1 MEECPQRG
9 EAESLPTIHVISDS
23 VGMTA
28 QAVARA
34 ATAQFGVRHPAIETL
49 SKARSFEEIR
59 TFLEEHEER
68 HCSQQGNSKLLV
80 FFTLV
85 NADLRNQLIAYA
97 AAHERIV
104 AVDLMTAAL
113 DAISQ
118 VSGLEPSSKPGSLY
132 VADQHYF
139 KRIDAIEFTIAHDD
153 GRNPQDLTS
162 ADLVLVGVSRTSKT
176 PLSIY
181 LAQQGYR
188 VANVPLDMQTAPPEQ
203 LFQVERH
210 RLYGLMT
217 SADVLVG
224 IRRRRLG
231 NARGVAASYA
241 DPEYVYQDLE
251 QARSLMRK
259 LGCFVVHTE
268 NRAVEETA
276 QEILRYYEQARP
288 PFSGVSGS

>member
-1 MEECPQRG
+1 MEERPQCG

-68 HCSQQGNSKLLV
+68 HCSQQGDSKLLV

-85 NADLRNQLIAYA
+85 NAELRDQLIAYA
-97 AAHERIV
+97 TAHERIV

>member
-1 MEECPQRG
+1 MEERPQRG

-68 HCSQQGNSKLLV
+68 HCSQQGDSKLLV

-85 NADLRNQLIAYA
+85 NADLRNQLTAYA

-118 VSGLEPSSKPGSLY
+118 VSGLDPSSKPGSLY

-251 QARSLMRK
+251 QARALMRK

>member
-1 MEECPQRG
+1 MEERPQRG

-68 HCSQQGNSKLLV
+68 HCSQQGDSKLLV

-85 NADLRNQLIAYA
+85 NADLRDQLTAYA

-251 QARSLMRK
+251 QARALMRK

>member
-1 MEECPQRG
+1 MEERPQRG

-85 NADLRNQLIAYA
+85 NADLRNQLMAYA